1 MRSSGTEVPSSSA
14 TTQSKSAERCTLVQV
29 RWKEDS
35 ICNRRSSQAVQS
47 GEVLLGKFVIKDAT
61 EEVRQEEKT
70 AQPIFLLAS
79 SNLGDEILV
88 RGVDLSRP
96 DKFIPK

>member
-1 MRSSGTEVPSSSA
+1 MCEVDAEDMNREKFWNGSIIKLPQPSPRQLKGA
-14 TTQSKSAERCTLVQV
+14 PWFE
-29 RWKEDS
+29 
-35 ICNRRSSQAVQS
+35 S
-47 GEVLLGKFVIKDAT
+47 GEKKIPPAT
-61 EEVRQEEKT
+61 GDRAKQSRVEEVRQEEKT
-70 AQPIFLLAS
+70 AQPIFMLAS

>member
-1 MRSSGTEVPSSSA
+1 M
-14 TTQSKSAERCTLVQV
+14 
-29 RWKEDS
+29 
-35 ICNRRSSQAVQS
+35 
-47 GEVLLGKFVIKDAT
+47 LGKFVIEDGA

-79 SNLGDEILV
+79 SNLRDEILV

-96 DKFIPK
+96 DKFIPKLKIIR

>member
-1 MRSSGTEVPSSSA
+1 M
-14 TTQSKSAERCTLVQV
+14 
-29 RWKEDS
+29 
-35 ICNRRSSQAVQS
+35 
-47 GEVLLGKFVIKDAT
+47 LGKFVIEDGT

-70 AQPIFLLAS
+70 AQPIFLLGS
-79 SNLGDEILV
+79 SNLRDEIPV

>member
-1 MRSSGTEVPSSSA
+1 M
-14 TTQSKSAERCTLVQV
+14 
-29 RWKEDS
+29 
-35 ICNRRSSQAVQS
+35 
-47 GEVLLGKFVIKDAT
+47 LGKFVIKDGA

-70 AQPIFLLAS
+70 AQPIFMLAS

-96 DKFIPK
+96 DKFIPG

>member
-1 MRSSGTEVPSSSA
+1 M
-14 TTQSKSAERCTLVQV
+14 
-29 RWKEDS
+29 
-35 ICNRRSSQAVQS
+35 
-47 GEVLLGKFVIKDAT
+47 LGKFVIKDAT

-70 AQPIFLLAS
+70 AQPILLLAS

-96 DKFIPK
+96 DKFIPNYKNHPLKGIIELIKIRKEIGKH

>member
-1 MRSSGTEVPSSSA
+1 AFQIVEV
-14 TTQSKSAERCTLVQV
+14 V
-29 RWKEDS
+29 
-35 ICNRRSSQAVQS
+35 
-47 GEVLLGKFVIKDAT
+47 LGKFFIKDGA
-61 EEVRQEEKT
+61 EEVRHEEKT
-70 AQPIFLLAS
+70 AQPIFMLSS

>member
-1 MRSSGTEVPSSSA
+1 
-14 TTQSKSAERCTLVQV
+14 
-29 RWKEDS
+29 
-35 ICNRRSSQAVQS
+35 
-47 GEVLLGKFVIKDAT
+47 LLGKFVIKDGA

-70 AQPIFLLAS
+70 AQPIFMLAS

-96 DKFIPK
+96 DKFIPNIKIIP

>member
-1 MRSSGTEVPSSSA
+1 VKRRFHLQQEIEPSSPEWRSCA
-14 TTQSKSAERCTLVQV
+14 RQV
-29 RWKEDS
+29 
-35 ICNRRSSQAVQS
+35 
-47 GEVLLGKFVIKDAT
+47 VIKDGA

-70 AQPIFLLAS
+70 TQPIFLLAS